1 MSLALGESPEKL
13 GRRSGKAVKE
23 RGERGVR
30 TRFDKWQKW
39 HDCVRN
45 TRGRAVLVFVLKG
58 PSCG

>member
-30 TRFDKWQKW
+30 TRRDKWQKW

-45 TRGRAVLVFVLKG
+45 TRG
-58 PSCG
+58 